1 MSNILQKSWDLNID
15 KLLNIS
21 NELFN
26 SSWDTFRVTEANTN
40 RVPVSAGIYMFT
52 ASVKG
57 KTENDLFKSLK
68 TPMYIGISEVNIRDR
83 YRSHWKKPNFTAARA
98 SYDPYFEFSCK
109 IVTSDNIKYLRE
121 WEDAL
126 IRTFGPT
133 MNSINSI
140 TNSASRSD
148 ENNA

>member
-1 MSNILQKSWDLNID
+1 
-15 KLLNIS
+15 
-21 NELFN
+21 
-26 SSWDTFRVTEANTN
+26 
-40 RVPVSAGIYMFT
+40 MFT

-109 IVTSDNIKYLRE
+109 IVTSDDIKYLRE